1 MGYTKVETY
10 PYLKDL
16 GARLHEYPTP
26 AGLDALTSPPYTDPV
41 FSEIDLWLRTSASRF
56 GSIFGYA
63 QEQNGNTVQNL
74 FPIKT
79 DETKQISSSSKVTLE
94 MHTETAFHR
103 YRPTTVLLLC
113 VREDPDAG
121 TNIAPLS
128 RIIENLDE
136 HTINALKR
144 PEFVTEIDESFRTDE
159 YRTMPVETAVL
170 SEDNQKIV
178 YDRALMV
185 GTTSDA
191 ESALT
196 RLSEAVQKA
205 NETIYLKTGELLVM
219 DNHTNV
225 HGRTPFEARYD
236 GTDRWLK
243 RVLVTTQ
250 QIPSHEIEWREGR
263 HRVITTAL

>member
-1 MGYTKVETY
+1 MGYTKVEKHAF
-10 PYLKDL
+10 LKDL
-16 GARLHEYPTP
+16 GERLDGYPTP
-26 AGLDALTSPPYTDPV
+26 SRLDALTSEPYTDPI
-41 FSEIDLWLRTSASRF
+41 FSEIDLWLKSSASRF

-103 YRPTTVLLLC
+103 YRPTKVLLLC

-121 TNIAPLS
+121 TNIAPLAK
-128 RIIENLDE
+128 IIEHLDDQ
-136 HTINALKR
+136 TIRALQR

-159 YRTMPVETAVL
+159 FRKAPVETAVL
-170 SEDNQKIV
+170 SADNQKIV

-185 GTTSDA
+185 GTTSQA
-191 ESALT
+191 EHALEK
-196 RLSEAVQKA
+196 LSEAVQKA
-205 NETIYLKTGELLVM
+205 NETIYLKTGDLLVI
-219 DNHTNV
+219 DNHTNI
-225 HGRTPFEARYD
+225 HGRTPFDARYD

-263 HRVITTAL
+263 HRVVTTAL

>member
-1 MGYTKVETY
+1 MQYARVEKWPMATE
-10 PYLKDL
+10 LIGRIND
-16 GARLHEYPTP
+16 YPTP
-26 AGLDALTSPPYTDPV
+26 SQLDDLSSEPYTDPV
-41 FSEIDLWLRTSASRF
+41 FSAIDLWLKSSASRF

-103 YRPTTVLLLC
+103 YRPTTFALLC

-121 TNIAPLS
+121 TNVAPLDQILKHLS
-128 RIIENLDE
+128 RD
-136 HTINALKR
+136 TIKVLKR

-159 YRTMPVETAVL
+159 YRSIPLETAVL
-170 SEDNQKIV
+170 SADEQQIV

-185 GTTSDA
+185 GTTKQA
-191 ESALT
+191 ENALLE
-196 RLSEAVQKA
+196 LSEAVSKA
-205 NETIYLKTGELLVM
+205 SEVIVLKTGDLLVV
-219 DNHTNV
+219 DNHRNV

-250 QIPSHEIEWREGR
+250 QVPSHEIEWREGR
-263 HRVITTAL
+263 HRVVTTTL